1 MKSKNKNMKA
11 KFNSPVKIFSSV
23 EKTHFLATL
32 LLVSIAITI
41 SNYVWMKQNQE
52 LRKRINL

>member
-1 MKSKNKNMKA
+1 MKA

-23 EKTHFLATL
+23 EKQHFLATL

-41 SNYVWMKQNQE
+41 SNYVWMKQNLK
-52 LRKRINL
+52 LRERINQ